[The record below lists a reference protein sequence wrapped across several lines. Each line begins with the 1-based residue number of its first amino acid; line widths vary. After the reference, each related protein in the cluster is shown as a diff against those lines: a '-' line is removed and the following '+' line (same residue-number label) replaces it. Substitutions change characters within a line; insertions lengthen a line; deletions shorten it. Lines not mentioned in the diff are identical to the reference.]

1 MVFASEV
8 LAALKKNQEEPDTP
22 SSMSSTAS
30 NSEIETL
37 SSEQDNSVFK
47 WSHKA
52 VLLLIEEYRK
62 REENMM
68 SGMICYSL

>member
-1 MVFASEV
+1 
-8 LAALKKNQEEPDTP
+8 
-22 SSMSSTAS
+22 MSSTPS
-30 NSEIETL
+30 ILEIETL

-62 REENMM
+62 REENMI
-68 SGMICYSL
+68 SSTIMICYSL